1 MSAKH
6 RKSHLAEAP
15 MASRKRCAV
24 SWAAWW
30 SLAWCFCSLPNN
42 AWPIRTSCR
51 GLSSDETTIMQIIN
65 EVEDP
70 QERKAGFESLLTTLM
85 EKEKAE
91 IEKEKVEIEKEKVE
105 IEKQRDVLKER
116 MEKVEGEKAR
126 LEGDLLRAKGLLTAR
141 SVFER
146 VVQLAFNEQVA
157 KGNTKGSKCVVANAL
172 PIIAQQ
178 PQVGRW
184 SWQLFVSAKQC
195 AGNSQTA
202 LEALT
207 EAWNSLSSQIH
218 NSAWGDVVVPEGV
231 SNATQCIAGKLC
243 QTMGLNVRA

>member
-1 MSAKH
+1 
-6 RKSHLAEAP
+6 
-15 MASRKRCAV
+15 
-24 SWAAWW
+24 
-30 SLAWCFCSLPNN
+30 
-42 AWPIRTSCR
+42 
-51 GLSSDETTIMQIIN
+51 MQIIN
-65 EVEDP
+65 AVEDP

-85 EKEKAE
+85 EKEKRKAE
-91 IEKEKVEIEKEKVE
+91 IEKEKEKAEIQKEKAEIEKEKVE

-126 LEGDLLRAKGLLTAR
+126 LEGDLLRAKGLLTAC

-184 SWQLFVSAKQC
+184 SRQLLVSAKQC